1 MLACCTLVM
10 HRQGQLKTMARTL
23 FREVIDEFVLDMA
36 NGVVTAVRLYLQND
50 TSTTAEFMH
59 DAVLDEIRYEIFVTC
74 RRVWRR

>member
-1 MLACCTLVM
+1 M
-10 HRQGQLKTMARTL
+10 

-59 DAVLDEIRYEIFVTC
+59 DAVLDEIRYESMTVKFMRDAVLEQYGTNTTA
-74 RRVWRR
+74 